1 MLPTQL
7 LSQTLNTSL
16 SPAHVQE
23 VNTTGG
29 QVMPNSS
36 SGLDRDCLKLYG
48 GGAGEPQ
55 GKGCM
60 GKGGGLSQ
68 KGPIKRGEVML
79 FKIELTVCLHSV
91 TSS

>member
-16 SPAHVQE
+16 SPVHVQE

-36 SGLDRDCLKLYG
+36 SGLDQDCLKLYG
-48 GGAGEPQ
+48 GGRENPRGRDVWER
-55 GKGCM
+55 
-60 GKGGGLSQ
+60 GGGLSQ

>member
-29 QVMPNSS
+29 QFMPNSS
-36 SGLDRDCLKLYG
+36 SGLDQDCLKLYG
-48 GGAGEPQ
+48 GGQENPRGRDVWER
-55 GKGCM
+55 
-60 GKGGGLSQ
+60 GGGLSQ